1 MIKMLPSKYLLIALG
16 VMVAANAFTFNRWQS
31 AKDDVTAA
39 VEKCNQDKLR
49 SIAQAE
55 RVTREIMQE
64 NADRREAALQMQL
77 EREAQARKDTH
88 AAKVKAERRAAAQA
102 EQLRQM
108 AEDAFDEDELPD
120 SNACL
125 NAYITSRALRCVLHA
140 GDSGEAST
148 SGSAGNS
155 VCADSSGIDGVHPG
169 FSNVTY
175 WDALLYWGG
184 DRDAAIR
191 LNENMAEI
199 RRIQG
204 EVIDGD
210 TITE

>member
-1 MIKMLPSKYLLIALG
+1 MIKMLPAKYLLIAVGAL
-16 VMVAANAFTFNRWQS
+16 VLTNALTFNRWQS

-49 SIAQAE
+49 SIAAAE
-55 RVTREIMQE
+55 RVTREVMQE
-64 NADRREAALQMQL
+64 NADRREAALQRQL

-140 GDSGEAST
+140 RDSGEAGT
-148 SGSAGNS
+148 SGGAGNS

-204 EVIDGD
+204 EIIDGD
-210 TITE
+210 TE

>member
-1 MIKMLPSKYLLIALG
+1 MIKMLPAKYLLIAVGAL
-16 VMVAANAFTFNRWQS
+16 VLTNALTFNRWQS

-49 SIAQAE
+49 SIAAAE
-55 RVTREIMQE
+55 RVTREVMQE
-64 NADRREAALQMQL
+64 NADRREAALQRQL

-155 VCADSSGIDGVHPG
+155 VCADSSGVDGVHPG

-204 EVIDGD
+204 EVIDGQD
-210 TITE
+210 

>member
-1 MIKMLPSKYLLIALG
+1 MIQKLMTMKYALIAQAVTLG
-16 VMVAANAFTFNRWQS
+16 LVFLFFNFWQN

-39 VEKCNQDKLR
+39 VEKCNQDKLL
-49 SIAQAE
+49 SIAEAE
-55 RVTREIMQE
+55 RITREVAQE
-64 NADRREAALQMQL
+64 NAARREAALQKQI
-77 EREAQARKDTH
+77 ERESLARQANH

-108 AEDAFDEDELPD
+108 AEDAFNEDELPD

-125 NAYITSRALRCVLHA
+125 NAYITSRALRCMLHA
-140 GDSGEAST
+140 GDNREAGSG
-148 SGSAGNS
+148 GGAGNS
-155 VCADSSGIDGVHPG
+155 VCADSSGVDGVHPG

-204 EVIDGD
+204 EIIDGN
-210 TITE
+210 TE